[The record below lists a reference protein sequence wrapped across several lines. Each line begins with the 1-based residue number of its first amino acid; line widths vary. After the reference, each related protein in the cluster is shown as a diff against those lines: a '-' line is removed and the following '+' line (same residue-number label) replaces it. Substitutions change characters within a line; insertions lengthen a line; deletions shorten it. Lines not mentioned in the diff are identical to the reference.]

1 MRVFIEQ
8 CSTPDRCR
16 PVILRFENAI
26 ACGER
31 SSYSINE
38 SHAFFEPATQTVTVN
53 FSFEG
58 VFDSPEQSMP
68 APQFLS
74 LLKTWLAALSSS
86 EVPHI

>member
-8 CSTPDRCR
+8 CSTPDRCW
-16 PVILRFENAI
+16 PVILRFEHAI

-38 SHAFFEPATQTVTVN
+38 SHAFFEPATQLVTVI
-53 FSFEG
+53 FSFKG
-58 VFDSPEQSMP
+58 VFDPPEQTMP

-74 LLKTWLAALSSS
+74 LLKTWLATLSSS
-86 EVPHI
+86 ETPPI